1 MDQAWRRLGIGW
13 TVSVT
18 YLVVSANAVM
28 SQGSS
33 PERATPEEG
42 LPTQMRQ
49 ELRQNRVCHQ
59 YTEQEQT
66 RTVVVRRHDTLCGS
80 MS

>member
-1 MDQAWRRLGIGW
+1 MDQAWSRLGAGW
-13 TVSVT
+13 TVSVP
-18 YLVVSANAVM
+18 YRVVPANAVM
-28 SQGSS
+28 SQGAC
-33 PERATPEEG
+33 PYRATPGEG

-59 YTEQEQT
+59 EASQEQT
-66 RTVVVRRHDTLCGS
+66 RTMVTRRHDTLCGS